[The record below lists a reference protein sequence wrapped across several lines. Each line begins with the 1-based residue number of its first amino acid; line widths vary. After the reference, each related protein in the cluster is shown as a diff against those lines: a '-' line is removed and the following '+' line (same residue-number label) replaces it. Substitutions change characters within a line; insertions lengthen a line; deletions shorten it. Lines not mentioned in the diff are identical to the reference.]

1 MNNFKQL
8 KKWLIYISDVH
19 TTNFTYGQIPFN
31 DVVII
36 LITDA
41 DLRFIF
47 INFNIEL
54 FNILLLFLGLFVE
67 KMLPNWNSASNK
79 QLVAHRAVTSTG
91 GNLTIVITA
100 LFTYRRLP
108 VCGGSPGS
116 PAVPLVLVGRR

>member
-8 KKWLIYISDVH
+8 DKWVIHIFDVH

-36 LITDA
+36 LIADA

-54 FNILLLFLGLFVE
+54 PFAVLGLFVE
-67 KMLPNWNSASNK
+67 KMLPNWISASNK
-79 QLVAHRAVTSTG
+79 QLVAQRAVTSTG
-91 GNLTIVITA
+91 EI
-100 LFTYRRLP
+100 
-108 VCGGSPGS
+108 
-116 PAVPLVLVGRR
+116 